1 MMIDDD
7 ACYSALLTHDTRFD
21 GRFFV
26 GVSTTRIYCRPIC
39 PSKQPKKEHCRF
51 FPSAAAAEQ
60 SGFRPC
66 MRCRPEQSPGMA
78 QVDRIMRLSLAA
90 ADLIE
95 NGFLRDSSMK
105 RLATR
110 LGVTDR
116 HLRRA
121 FSETFGIPP
130 VRYAQTQRLLL
141 ARQLLMDTSLSIL
154 DVAMA
159 SGFNSLRRMNEFFR
173 DRYRMSPNRIR
184 RSGSRSIRDEL
195 VFELGFRPPY
205 AWEEILAFLG
215 RRAIENVES
224 VFEGIYRR
232 SVLVPFGTD
241 LHSGWLSV
249 EPVFSRN
256 TLKVTVSPSLSRVI
270 PQVLGRVRHLFDLSC
285 SPSEIGKS
293 LGPLISRT
301 PGLRVPG
308 AFDGFEMAVRAIIG
322 QQVTVKAARTL
333 AGRFSIAFGA
343 VVDTPYPEI
352 TRTFPLP
359 GQIAR
364 LAPEELNGL
373 GITQSRIKTILHLAN
388 ACCSGTLSLSPV
400 PDIQKEIGSLRSL
413 PGIGEWTAQYIAMR
427 VMAWPDAFPHT
438 DLGIMKALN
447 ERSPGRVLEIAE
459 SWRPWRAYAAM
470 ALWQSL

>member
-7 ACYSALLTHDTRFD
+7 ACYSALLTHDARFD

-39 PSKQPKKEHCRF
+39 PAKQPKKEHCRF

-105 RLATR
+105 RLAMR

-121 FSETFGIPP
+121 FSETFGVPP

-141 ARQLLMDTSLSIL
+141 ARQLLKDTSLSIL
-154 DVAMA
+154 DVAMV

-173 DRYRMSPNRIR
+173 DRYRTNPSRLR
-184 RSGSRSIRDEL
+184 RSGSRSLRDEM
-195 VFELGFRPPY
+195 VFELAFRPPY
-205 AWEEILAFLG
+205 AWQEILAFLEG
-215 RRAIENVES
+215 RAIQNVES
-224 VFEGIYRR
+224 VSGGIYRR
-232 SVLVPFGTD
+232 SVLVPVGTA
-241 LHSGWLSV
+241 LHSGWISV
-249 EPVFSRN
+249 EPDLSRN
-256 TLKVTVSPSLSRVI
+256 TLKVTISSSLSRVI
-270 PQVLGRVRHLFDLSC
+270 SQVLGRVRRLFDLSC

-322 QQVTVKAARTL
+322 QQVSVKAARTL

-343 VVDTPYPEI
+343 AVDTPYPEI

-364 LAPEELNGL
+364 LAPEELSGL
-373 GITQSRIKTILHLAN
+373 GITQTRIRTILSLAN
-388 ACCSGTLSLSPV
+388 ACRSGTVSLSPV
-400 PDIQKEIGSLRSL
+400 PDIQKEIRNLRTL